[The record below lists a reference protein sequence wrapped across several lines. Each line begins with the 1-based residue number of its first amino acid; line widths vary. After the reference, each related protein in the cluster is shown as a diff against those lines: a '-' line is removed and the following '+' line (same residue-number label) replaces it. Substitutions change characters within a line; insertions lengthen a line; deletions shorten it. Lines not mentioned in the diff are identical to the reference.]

1 MGNRKPCWVDQ
12 PFGSKICQVNF
23 PIRADCLT
31 WVLATMV
38 WWITPKDNIPRTQI
52 ICTKG
57 ETPGSLPPAIF
68 NKRHLKDMEN
78 TYNNLIYSLRREQMN
93 TKDNIGWGVIK
104 SGVAL
109 PNINAVL
116 EYLKVPEKNYD
127 MYKYITKKNTKTFN
141 HNTNKMLF

>member
-1 MGNRKPCWVDQ
+1 MDNLKPYWADQ

-23 PIRADCLT
+23 PIRSDCLT

-38 WWITPKDNIPRTQI
+38 WWITPKDNIPRTQV
-52 ICTKG
+52 ICTQG
-57 ETPGSLPPAIF
+57 ATPGNLPPAGF
-68 NKRHLKDMEN
+68 KVRHLEEMKRV
-78 TYNNLIYSLRREQMN
+78 YNNLIHALRREQMN
-93 TKDNIGWGVIK
+93 VKDIGWGVIK

-127 MYKYITKKNTKTFN
+127 MYKYIKKNYQDI
-141 HNTNKMLF
+141 

>member
-1 MGNRKPCWVDQ
+1 MDNLKPCWADQ

-23 PIRADCLT
+23 PIRSDCLT

-38 WWITPKDNIPRTQI
+38 WWITPTDITAKTRI

-57 ETPGSLPPAIF
+57 ETPGCLPPAGF
-68 NKRHLKDMEN
+68 NITHLTDMKRSYKYLMF
-78 TYNNLIYSLRREQMN
+78 ILRREQAEI
-93 TKDNIGWGVIK
+93 KDIGWGVIK

-127 MYKYITKKNTKTFN
+127 MYKYITKKNYQDI
-141 HNTNKMLF
+141 

>member
-1 MGNRKPCWVDQ
+1 MDNRKPYWLDQ

-23 PIRADCLT
+23 PITADCLT

-38 WWITPKDNIPRTQI
+38 WWITPKDNIPRTQV

-68 NKRHLKDMEN
+68 NKRHLADMERS
-78 TYNNLIYSLRREQMN
+78 YQYLIFNLRREQMN
-93 TKDNIGWGVIK
+93 VKDIGWEVIK

-109 PNINAVL
+109 PNENAVL
-116 EYLKVPEKNYD
+116 EYLKVPERDYN
-127 MYKYITKKNTKTFN
+127 MYKYITKKN
-141 HNTNKMLF
+141 HLHI